1 MSNLKQSY
9 IDIDTPMAPPAWALM
24 EWELIRTQERAC
36 AEFFE
41 HYFDERG
48 YLECIPRWGGN
59 DGPDDAIENLVGWP
73 LLYILGGR
81 DELRAMCELGWE
93 GHLRQY
99 TEAKTTEVPFAR
111 DGMYYREFPVMF
123 DWVHNGE
130 GLTTFNLHGLMDP
143 EARNFDK
150 RVRRY
155 AGFYNGEDPQ
165 TPNYDPEHRIIR
177 SLLNGSRGPM
187 LRKATA
193 LDWAGDPLDEVEER
207 FNALHG
213 ERNYVEMLAHF
224 EDYTDV
230 VGDHPSNMVA
240 TTLGLNAYALTGE
253 SHYRDWVVE
262 YVDAWRQRALDNGGI
277 IPTNIGLDGSIGGEC
292 DGKWYGGC
300 YGWAFTVTVPQT
312 GGRSHRNSHYLGV
325 AGFGNALLLTGDQ
338 SYPDVWRQMIEAINA
353 NVKVIDGQE
362 MYPHMHGDDGWYD
375 YSAQPYSQ
383 GALEVYYWSMQRDD
397 LKRLNE
403 ESGWIGF
410 LEGNDPGYPTAALQ
424 RDFGRVREQVEKMRN
439 DPTTPDTRL
448 SDNPNPINPATPG
461 ALVELMTGGMLPRH
475 GCPLHC
481 RLRYFDPR
489 AQRPGMPE
497 GVGALVEKLED
508 ESTTVTLV
516 NTDQVNAREVVV
528 QGGAYAEHG
537 FGSVRVGE
545 DSEEVDLEGSAFA
558 VRLAPGA
565 GAKLEIATRR
575 YSAVPTFA
583 FPWDRS

>member
-1 MSNLKQSY
+1 
-9 IDIDTPMAPPAWALM
+9 
-24 EWELIRTQERAC
+24 
-36 AEFFE
+36 
-41 HYFDERG
+41 
-48 YLECIPRWGGN
+48 
-59 DGPDDAIENLVGWP
+59 
-73 LLYILGGR
+73 
-81 DELRAMCELGWE
+81 
-93 GHLRQY
+93 
-99 TEAKTTEVPFAR
+99 
-111 DGMYYREFPVMF
+111 
-123 DWVHNGE
+123 
-130 GLTTFNLHGLMDP
+130 
-143 EARNFDK
+143 
-150 RVRRY
+150 
-155 AGFYNGEDPQ
+155 
-165 TPNYDPEHRIIR
+165 
-177 SLLNGSRGPM
+177 
-187 LRKATA
+187 
-193 LDWAGDPLDEVEER
+193 
-207 FNALHG
+207 
-213 ERNYVEMLAHF
+213 
-224 EDYTDV
+224 V

-312 GGRSHRNSHYLGV
+312 GGRSHRNTHYLGV

-481 RLRYFDPR
+481 RLR
-489 AQRPGMPE
+489 
-497 GVGALVEKLED
+497 
-508 ESTTVTLV
+508 
-516 NTDQVNAREVVV
+516 
-528 QGGAYAEHG
+528 
-537 FGSVRVGE
+537 
-545 DSEEVDLEGSAFA
+545 
-558 VRLAPGA
+558 
-565 GAKLEIATRR
+565 
-575 YSAVPTFA
+575 
-583 FPWDRS
+583 